1 MKKFTAIWTAVLT
14 LIMAVLVSTQ
24 VLADEAETYL
34 LAADSPYDLTV
45 DFYDA
50 AGNDLG
56 QTVYYQTA
64 LRSDGIQSTT
74 RELYG
79 QENIQLVIRAK
90 EGVSVQVIQGKNS
103 TDEDAFKDVEAQPC
117 GVMDPITLVQNDE
130 SCAENRIAIQY
141 TVEDTAYKAEIS
153 LINHSKEYFHIS
165 VYQNGGAGYLYKKII
180 NNTTAAEDEIRVDC
194 VESPFATFDITSGAD
209 DMPYALTIN
218 GHSNTGCEAL
228 STGENYFT
236 IGYNGKQYKV
246 VLVYPEEKPWE
257 NTFTDVTTADVFF
270 NSVKYCN
277 MNGLM
282 LGTSDTTFTPDTPTT
297 RAMVVTTLYR
307 IAGSPKV
314 TGENTFSDVEAG
326 SWYADAVLW
335 ANQNKIVLGYDNGKF
350 GTNDNI
356 TREQFATI
364 LYRYA
369 NSLYPEMNMFVS
381 LFPYDDSDVA
391 EYARTPM
398 QFATISGILKTADS
412 IHLCPGDAVSR
423 ADLAMGL
430 CSFENVAHYML
441 ENAGVVARGF

>member
-1 MKKFTAIWTAVLT
+1 MKKFTAMWTAVLM
-14 LIMAVLVSTQ
+14 LIMSVLVSTQ
-24 VLADEAETYL
+24 VFADEAETYL

-45 DFYDA
+45 DFYDE

-64 LRSDGIQSTT
+64 LRSDAVQSTT

-79 QENIQLVIRAK
+79 QEKIYLVIRTK
-90 EGVSVQVIQGKNS
+90 EDVSVKMIHGK
-103 TDEDAFKDVEAQPC
+103 DGMQPDAFDGADALPRGLTET
-117 GVMDPITLVQNDE
+117 ITLVQNDE
-130 SCAENRIAIQY
+130 TSVENSVSFLY
-141 TVEDTAYKAEIS
+141 TVEGKEYQASVS
-153 LINHSKEYFHIS
+153 LVNHSKEYFYIS
-165 VYQNGGAGYLYKKII
+165 VYQNGDAGYLYEKII
-180 NNTTAAEDEIRVDC
+180 TNTTAVEDEIRVEC
-194 VESPFATFDITSGAD
+194 VASPFAIFGITSGAG

-246 VLVYPEEKPWE
+246 VLVYPEEKAWE

-369 NSLYPEMNMFVS
+369 NSLYPEMSMFVS

-398 QFATISGILKTADS
+398 QFATISGILKTEDS
-412 IHLCPGDAVSR
+412 THLRPGDTVSR

-441 ENAGVVARGF
+441 EKAGVVARGF

>member
-1 MKKFTAIWTAVLT
+1 MKKFAAIWTAVILLLT
-14 LIMAVLVSTQ
+14 VVLTTQ
-24 VLADEAETYL
+24 VFADEADTYL
-34 LAADSPYDLTV
+34 LEDDSPYDFTV
-45 DFYDA
+45 DFYDEE
-50 AGNDLG
+50 GNNLN
-56 QTVYYQTA
+56 QTTYYQTA
-64 LRSDGIQSTT
+64 YRSDAVSSTT

-79 QENIQLVIRAK
+79 QEKIYLVIRTK
-90 EGVSVQVIQGKNS
+90 EDVSVKMIHGK
-103 TDEDAFKDVEAQPC
+103 DEMQPDAFDGVDVLPRGLTET
-117 GVMDPITLVQNDE
+117 ITLVQNDE
-130 SCAENRIAIQY
+130 TCEENRISFLY
-141 TVEDTAYKAEIS
+141 TVEGKEYKASIS
-153 LINHSKEYFHIS
+153 LVNHTKDYFHIS
-165 VYQNGGAGYLYKKII
+165 VYQNGNAGYLYKKII
-180 NNTTAAEDEIRVDC
+180 TNATAAEDEIRVDC
-194 VESPFATFDITSGAD
+194 VESPFATFDITSGAG

-257 NTFTDVTTADVFF
+257 NTFTDVATTDVFF

-314 TGENTFSDVEAG
+314 TGENTFSDVEAS
-326 SWYADAVLW
+326 SWYYDAVLW

-391 EYARTPM
+391 EYAQTPM
-398 QFATISGILKTADS
+398 QFATISGILKTEDNT
-412 IHLCPGDAVSR
+412 HLRPGDAVSR
-423 ADLAMGL
+423 ADLAIGL

-441 ENAGVVARGF
+441 ENAGTVARGF

>member
-1 MKKFTAIWTAVLT
+1 MKKFAAIWTAVILLLT
-14 LIMAVLVSTQ
+14 VVLTTQ
-24 VLADEAETYL
+24 VFADEADTYL
-34 LAADSPYDLTV
+34 LEDDSPYDFTV
-45 DFYDA
+45 DFYDEE
-50 AGNDLG
+50 GNNLN
-56 QTVYYQTA
+56 QTTYYQTA
-64 LRSDGIQSTT
+64 YRSDAVSSTT

-79 QENIQLVIRAK
+79 QEKIHLVIRTK
-90 EGVSVQVIQGKNS
+90 SGVAVKVLHGKD
-103 TDEDAFKDVEAQPC
+103 TGTEPEAFDGVEALPR
-117 GVMDPITLVQNDE
+117 GLTETYTLVQNDE
-130 SCAENRIAIQY
+130 LCAENKIAFLY
-141 TVEDTAYKAEIS
+141 TVDEKEYKAEIS
-153 LINHSKEYFHIS
+153 LINHTKDYFHIS
-165 VYQNGGAGYLYKKII
+165 VYQNGSAGYLYKKII
-180 NNTTAAEDEIRVDC
+180 NNTTDGSEEIRLEC
-194 VESPFATFDITSGAD
+194 VENPFVTFDITSGESSL
-209 DMPYALTIN
+209 PYVLKIN
-218 GHSNTGCEAL
+218 GHTNTGCEAL

-236 IGYNGKQYKV
+236 IEYNGKQYKV
-246 VLVYPEEKPWE
+246 VLVYPEEKQWT
-257 NTFTDVTTADVFF
+257 NAFTDVSTTDVFF

-326 SWYADAVLW
+326 SWYYDAVLW

-369 NSLYPEMNMFVS
+369 NSLYPEMNMFVN
-381 LFPYDDSDVA
+381 LYPYNDEDVA

-398 QFATISGILKTADS
+398 QFATVSGILKTEDNT
-412 IHLCPGDAVSR
+412 HLRPGDAVSR
-423 ADLAMGL
+423 ADLAIGL

-441 ENAGVVARGF
+441 ENAGTVARGF